1 VDLPAGATRLGGLA
15 RRNLRRQLTI
25 AAVAGLLGLG
35 LLLAVPGLRP
45 VLDEIAAMDP
55 AWVLGALAF
64 ELASCV
70 SFVVIYRLF
79 FNRIAPAPARALAWT
94 SMAGGVLLPAG
105 GAGGLAIAGWLA
117 HVMGHET
124 GWIIRRSSALFV
136 LTSAVNVVT
145 LIAVGF
151 LALAGAGGPSD
162 LLHAGLPVLLGCAM
176 IGAVVALVRRAGPP
190 QREVGGVTRRAEL
203 LDGVGEAGAM
213 LVRPTW
219 RVAGAAGY
227 LWFDI
232 AVLWATFNAIGGA
245 PPIAALVLGY
255 LVGYLANGLPVPGG
269 IGVLD
274 AGLAGALTLY
284 GVPAVHAAAAVLVY
298 HAVAF
303 WVPGAGGLVALVAGQ
318 HRLGTEQGLRSG
330 RRVERLRS
338 PL

>member
-1 VDLPAGATRLGGLA
+1 VGATGLGGPA
-15 RRNLRRQLTI
+15 RRDLRRQLTI

-55 AWVLGALAF
+55 AWVLGAIVL

-70 SFVVIYRLF
+70 SFVVLYRLF
-79 FNRIAPAPARALAWT
+79 FDRIAPAPARALAWT

-117 HVMGHET
+117 HATGHET
-124 GWIIRRSSALFV
+124 GWILRRSSALFV

-145 LIAVGF
+145 VIAAGC
-151 LALAGAGGPSD
+151 LALAGAGGPGD
-162 LLHAGLPVLLGCAM
+162 LLHAGLPALVGCAL
-176 IGAVVALVRRAGPP
+176 IGLVVAFVRRSGPA
-190 QREVGGVTRRAEL
+190 QRGVVGVTRRAEL
-203 LDGVGEAGAM
+203 RDGVGEAAAM
-213 LVRPTW
+213 VVRPTW

-232 AVLWATFNAIGGA
+232 AVLWAIFNAIGGA
-245 PPIAALVLGY
+245 PPLTALVLGY
-255 LVGYLANGLPVPGG
+255 LIGYLANGLPVPGG

-274 AGLAGALTLY
+274 AGLAGALALY
-284 GVPAVHAAAAVLVY
+284 GVPPVHAAAAVLVY
-298 HAVAF
+298 HGVAF

-318 HRLGTEQGLRSG
+318 HRLGPEQGLRSG
-330 RRVERLRS
+330 RWVERLRP

>member
-1 VDLPAGATRLGGLA
+1 MESPAGATSLGAAAG
-15 RRNLRRQLTI
+15 RDLRRKLTI
-25 AAVAGLLGLG
+25 AGVAGLLGLG
-35 LLLAVPGLRP
+35 LLLAVPALRP

-55 AWVLGALAF
+55 VWVLGAVAF

-70 SFVVIYRLF
+70 SFVVLYRLF
-79 FNRIAPAPARALAWT
+79 FDRLAPAAARALAWT
-94 SMAGGVLLPAG
+94 SMAGGALLPAG
-105 GAGGLAIAGWLA
+105 GAGGLAIAGWLV

-136 LTSAVNVVT
+136 VTSAVNVVT
-145 LIAVGF
+145 VVAAGV
-151 LALAGAGGPSD
+151 LALAGAGGPGD
-162 LLHAGLPVLLGCAM
+162 LLHAGLPVLLCCALTGV
-176 IGAVVALVRRAGPP
+176 IVAIVRRSAPAERGVA
-190 QREVGGVTRRAEL
+190 RVTRRAEL
-203 LDGVGEAGAM
+203 LEGVGEAGAM
-213 LVRPTW
+213 AARPTW

-232 AVLWATFNAIGGA
+232 AALWAVFNAIGGA
-245 PPIAALVLGY
+245 PPVAALVLGY
-255 LVGYLANGLPVPGG
+255 LIGYLANGLPVPGG

-318 HRLGTEQGLRSG
+318 RRLGPGRGLRSG
-330 RRVERLRS
+330 RGVERLR
-338 PL
+338 PPP